1 LKLYSFSIL
10 LPYENKNKRQLN
22 LNKQE
27 KFLELFNPYKDN
39 LSRYCRAIC
48 YSYDDAK
55 DLMSE
60 TILAAYQSFENLNEE
75 KAFLSY
81 LFTIASRLNM
91 QRAKKQS
98 IFEKIDDRDF
108 VLNQNIEAVV
118 DVEILYSVLKLLP
131 LKQAEAIILF
141 EINGLSLEEINEI
154 QGGTLSG
161 VKSRLKRARES
172 LKEILGSIKYEK
184 KTEVELKN

>member
-1 LKLYSFSIL
+1 MKKQEEFLKL
-10 LPYENKNKRQLN
+10 LN
-22 LNKQE
+22 
-27 KFLELFNPYKDN
+27 PIKDN
-39 LSRYCRAIC
+39 LSRYCRSVS

-60 TILAAYQSFENLNEE
+60 TILIAYQSFSDVREDR
-75 KAFLSY
+75 AFLSY

-91 QRAKKQS
+91 KKKEKAKKFDRILDNDYVHYQS
-98 IFEKIDDRDF
+98 IE
-108 VLNQNIEAVV
+108 ESV
-118 DVEILYSVLKLLP
+118 DVNILYNMLQKLP

-141 EINGLSLEEINEI
+141 EVNGFNLEEIKEI

-172 LKEILGSIKYEK
+172 LKSELDFVRFEK
-184 KTEVELKN
+184 KSEVEI